1 MVKRAFESRQTGI
14 YWNVAKKCEIET
26 WDSAF
31 AQNLYLMLPHNDY
44 RAAIKRNETVKCV
57 NT

>member
-1 MVKRAFESRQTGI
+1 MLQ
-14 YWNVAKKCEIET
+14 KKCEIET